1 MDIAEQLRD
10 ALSKSEL
17 TGYAIGKSAGVDAGQ
32 ISRFI
37 AGERDLT
44 LSTAAKLAAVLGLEL
59 HPINKSKVTP
69 KKRTSRKS

>member
-1 MDIAEQLRD
+1 VDIAEQLRD

-17 TGYAIGKSAGVDAGQ
+17 TGYSLGKSAGVDAGQ

-37 AGERDLT
+37 SGERDLT

-59 HPINKSKVTP
+59 W
-69 KKRTSRKS
+69 RKSPPGRRSTRKN